1 MGLIEV
7 LESRKIF
14 LWICGLWP
22 KEYQHK
28 PKLSQMKLYFIWF
41 NMLMMC
47 LLVFAG
53 LVAIATPDNIPQASI
68 RLPRKRMMKVIME
81 TLKLEETS
89 KFENDNDLEII
100 RSWRRTRDGVLKYH
114 MRIYGFISVAYCFL
128 PIISQVNT
136 YPAQTIIQASLFVSP
151 WYEFFYGFHCAQLFL
166 YLFIIIATDGLSMI
180 LIFKLCEELQ
190 RFECLLFERH
200 RADDA
205 TLSEKYKSRGEFLR
219 CIIRKHCTILDYGE
233 SICNLLTGALFTQYF
248 LLSGTLCFSVFTIL
262 SSNSSAMANQMSI
275 MAGTCIVQLFM
286 ISLAGE
292 LVSTRS
298 LALADALLQSDF
310 CCSIFGE
317 LKSSE
322 LRQTVLMQLRMQKP
336 LKLSIG
342 TLGVINI
349 EFFSRIMKGVYSFT
363 MLLRTSYV

>member
-22 KEYQHK
+22 KEYQLK
-28 PKLSQMKLYFIWF
+28 PKLSQLKLYFIWF

-53 LVAIATPDNIPQASI
+53 LLAIATPDNIPQASI

-128 PIISQVNT
+128 PIIAQVNA
-136 YPAQTIIQASLFVSP
+136 YPTQTIIQASLFVSP

-190 RFECLLFERH
+190 RFECLLFRD
-200 RADDA
+200 DDA
-205 TLSEKYKSRGEFLR
+205 TLNEKYKSRGEFLR
-219 CIIRKHCTILDYGE
+219 FIIRKHCTILDYGE

-248 LLSGTLCFSVFTIL
+248 LLSGTLCFSAFTIL
-262 SSNSSAMANQMSI
+262 STKSSAMANQMSI

-310 CCSIFGE
+310 CCSSFGE

>member
-53 LVAIATPDNIPQASI
+53 LVAIATPDNIPQFLTDFIGFAAAASKLI
-68 RLPRKRMMKVIME
+68 PFVHNRKRMMKVIME

-205 TLSEKYKSRGEFLR
+205 TLSEKYKSREQQFGDGKPNVHNGRNVHRATFHDQLGRRVGVHEEL
-219 CIIRKHCTILDYGE
+219 
-233 SICNLLTGALFTQYF
+233 STGRRSFAKRF
-248 LLSGTLCFSVFTIL
+248 LLFHFWGIKKFRA
-262 SSNSSAMANQMSI
+262 SAN
-275 MAGTCIVQLFM
+275 
-286 ISLAGE
+286 
-292 LVSTRS
+292 R
-298 LALADALLQSDF
+298 ADAIEDAETAETF
-310 CCSIFGE
+310 YRHFG
-317 LKSSE
+317 
-322 LRQTVLMQLRMQKP
+322 RH
-336 LKLSIG
+336 
-342 TLGVINI
+342 
-349 EFFSRIMKGVYSFT
+349 
-363 MLLRTSYV
+363 